1 MKEIVE
7 RDGWGRYGGRGLIS
21 EGIFGILDFGNNF
34 IGDVVAVGIDQDGDV
49 VAVILDKFHKN
60 HLNSL
65 CEWVPGYYQA
75 LQPLGWPEAQRKESK
90 TMTVRLP
97 GARTGGATSC

>member
-1 MKEIVE
+1 LKEIIE

-21 EGIFGILDFGNNF
+21 ERIFGILNFGNNF

-65 CEWVPGYYQA
+65 LWAGSGV
-75 LQPLGWPEAQRKESK
+75 
-90 TMTVRLP
+90 LP
-97 GARTGGATSC
+97 GAPTIGMAGGPAKGK

>member
-21 EGIFGILDFGNNF
+21 KRIFGILNFGNNF

-60 HLNSL
+60 HLSL
-65 CEWVPGYYQA
+65 CERGSGV
-75 LQPLGWPEAQRKESK
+75 
-90 TMTVRLP
+90 LP
-97 GARTGGATSC
+97 GAPTIGMAGGPAKGK

>member
-1 MKEIVE
+1 LKESVE

-60 HLNSL
+60 HLNSF
-65 CEWVPGYYQA
+65 EGEGSGV
-75 LQPLGWPEAQRKESK
+75 
-90 TMTVRLP
+90 LP
-97 GARTGGATSC
+97 GAPTIGMAGGPAKGK